1 MQYRYFELKMRPWRK
16 ESIAEKNEKFCW
28 TLEPVLC
35 DNGKPRKTCT
45 ESNRSSNS
53 CFNYEN
59 TTHYLSLYSR
69 VRVGFARASSASGT
83 SAAGNR
89 WYESGCSGADESGS
103 RSAAAACH
111 EPGAGTATA
120 CDEPGAGAATTAARR
135 TWRSRTTSSSRP
147 TWSARRSDQS
157 GSSWRNKSCCSRSG
171 ESCPSCCSH
180 SGTACW
186 FFGR

>member
-1 MQYRYFELKMRPWRK
+1 MKSFAGLSKQ
-16 ESIAEKNEKFCW
+16 
-28 TLEPVLC
+28 VLC
-35 DNGKPRKTCT
+35 DNGKPRKTRT

-89 WYESGCSGADESGS
+89 RYESRVLRHRRIRQPQRSS
-103 RSAAAACH
+103 RL
-111 EPGAGTATA
+111 PQ
-120 CDEPGAGAATTAARR
+120 
-135 TWRSRTTSSSRP
+135 TWRRGSNRLPTNLAPGQQPPAARTTSSSRP

-157 GSSWRNKSCCSRSG
+157 GSSWRNKSCCSRCD
-171 ESCPSCCSH
+171 ESCCQLLQPLRNSLLVFWAVT
-180 SGTACW
+180 G
-186 FFGR
+186 